1 MVKARRR
8 VVTRISPV
16 TTRPFARYSSPGA
29 LGAPDLE
36 PLRALLALFVYF
48 AASSSSARTVC
59 VALTRLRRDSSVS
72 A

>member
-1 MVKARRR
+1 M
-8 VVTRISPV
+8 
-16 TTRPFARYSSPGA
+16 TTRPFARYSKPGA
-29 LGAPDLE
+29 LGAPGLE

-48 AASSSSARTVC
+48 AAASSSSARTVC